1 MGLREE
7 IEAAFA
13 EAAAEGGVRQLS
25 VDGDEEVWVAGVA
38 ATDGTLEVRVGDR
51 GPRHGLRRR
60 RPDRTV
66 MEAQGFRDSFHDA
79 WVLPLPPGAGQA
91 ARGAAAAVSALVDG
105 LGVAADARAEVFF
118 TQRGAKDLVAAVEA
132 LSSADAEVAFVSPV
146 GGDNALTLAA
156 AGGDRIRVDVLWPG
170 EGDEPLEL
178 PGFELDHDDR
188 ASVRTVERD
197 EAVAAARAALAALG
211 VGADDALFIHLGA

>member
-7 IEAAFA
+7 IEAAFG
-13 EAAAEGGVRQLS
+13 EAAAEGAVRQLS
-25 VDGDEEVWVAGVA
+25 VDGDEQVWVAGVG

-60 RPDRTV
+60 RPDRSV

-105 LGVAADARAEVFF
+105 LGVADDARAEVFF

-132 LSSADAEVAFVSPV
+132 LSSGAAEIAFVNPV
-146 GGDNALTLAA
+146 GGDNALGLVAV
-156 AGGDRIRVDVLWPG
+156 GDRIRVDALWPG
-170 EGDEPLEL
+170 DGDEPLEL
-178 PGFELDHDDR
+178 PGFEPDRDGR

-211 VGADDALFIHLGA
+211 VDADGALFIHLGA

>member
-7 IEAAFA
+7 IDAAFV
-13 EAAAEGGVRQLS
+13 EAAADRGVRVLAI
-25 VDGDEEVWVAGVA
+25 DGDEEVWVAGVA

-51 GPRHGLRRR
+51 GPRRGLRRP

-66 MEAQGFRDSFHDA
+66 MEAQGFRDGFHDA
-79 WVLPLPPGAGQA
+79 WILPLPPGTGQA

-105 LGVAADARAEVFF
+105 LGVEPDARAEVFF

-132 LSSADAEVAFVSPV
+132 LASGEEEIAFVNPV
-146 GGDNALTLAA
+146 GGDNALGLVAV
-156 AGGDRIRVDVLWPG
+156 GDRIRVDVLWPG

-178 PGFELDHDDR
+178 PGFELDHEDR

-197 EAVAAARAALAALG
+197 EAVAAARGALAALG
-211 VGADDALFIHLGA
+211 VDADGALFIHLGA